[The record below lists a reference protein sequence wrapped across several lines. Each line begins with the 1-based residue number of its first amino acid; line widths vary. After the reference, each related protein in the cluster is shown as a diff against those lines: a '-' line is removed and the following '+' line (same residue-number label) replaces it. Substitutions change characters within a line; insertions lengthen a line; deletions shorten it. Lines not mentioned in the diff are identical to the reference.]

1 MQKYA
6 SRSVG
11 RIWQVSSKNCM
22 KMETREEMGKKK
34 KFTKKKEAK
43 DKNSLKISL
52 SFI

>member
-6 SRSVG
+6 NRFFG
-11 RIWQVSSKNCM
+11 RIWQVSSKNSM
-22 KMETREEMGKKK
+22 KIETREEMGKNK
-34 KFTKKKEAK
+34 KFTIKQEVK